1 MVTTESRFL
10 APRSKTQYVL
20 NRLRRDIEL
29 GTVHPGEALRQTN
42 LASRYGVSATP
53 VREALRILE
62 AEGSVQYSPHKG
74 ATVAQLDDQSMS
86 DLYQLRAATE
96 SLVTRL
102 AVDRIDAID
111 EQRIRELHERI
122 TESIGRESGATLS
135 QWNRDLHFA
144 IYAHGSAIITAQLIP
159 QWRLF
164 PPQVTI
170 WEVEESARELDA
182 QHEEIISALTAR
194 DGDRAAHAMAEH
206 ILTAQRLRRNG

>member
-1 MVTTESRFL
+1 MVTTEDRPL
-10 APRSKTQYVL
+10 GPRSKTQYVL

-29 GTVHPGEALRQTN
+29 GTVHPGEALRQTH
-42 LASRYGVSATP
+42 LASRYGVSPTP

-62 AEGSVQYSPHKG
+62 AEGSVQYSPHRG

-86 DLYQLRAATE
+86 DLYQLRAVTE

-102 AVDRIDAID
+102 AVERVDALDTSRIQA
-111 EQRIRELHERI
+111 LHERI

-135 QWNRDLHFA
+135 QWNRELHFA
-144 IYAHGSAIITAQLIP
+144 IYEQGSAIITAQLIP

-170 WEVEESARELDA
+170 WELEESARELDA

-206 ILTAQRLRRNG
+206 ILTAQRLRRNR